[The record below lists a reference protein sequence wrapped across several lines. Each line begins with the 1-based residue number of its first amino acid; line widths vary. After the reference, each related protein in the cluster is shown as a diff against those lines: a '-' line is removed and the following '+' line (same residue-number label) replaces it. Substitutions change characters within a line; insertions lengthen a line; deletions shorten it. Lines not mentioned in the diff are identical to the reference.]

1 MSATLNWL
9 CAMALAFILA
19 ASHLLPGP
27 DDHEAAVD
35 VAANVQALQA
45 EAAVNLQAAR
55 VEQRRATLA
64 AAL

>member
-9 CAMALAFILA
+9 AAMALALVLS

-27 DDHEAAVD
+27 DDHQAALD
-35 VAANVQALQA
+35 VAANVQALQL
-45 EAAVNLQAAR
+45 EAAVAQKAAR
-55 VEQRRATLA
+55 ADQRRATLA